1 MLKRS
6 CSVESWRFLVS
17 RYLILVIL
25 NTPLLLA
32 AMINTLVGYKLGRMT
47 KKRFLFGMTFWLVLL
62 IGLVCIQPIYSFLFS
77 NKLTQTEPLSLFDV
91 VQITGI
97 IFTLFI
103 ANKAYGKADLLERR
117 VQDLH
122 QELSI
127 RLADQDN
134 MPKDKK

>member
-1 MLKRS
+1 M
-6 CSVESWRFLVS
+6 S

-25 NTPLLLA
+25 NTPLLIA

-47 KKRFLFGMTFWLVLL
+47 RRRFFLGIAFWLVLL
-62 IGLVCIQPIYSFLFS
+62 VALVCVQPIYSFLFS

-117 VQDLH
+117 LQDLH

-127 RLADQDN
+127 LLAER
-134 MPKDKK
+134 PAEKDKE